1 MDKIIGILTSG
12 GDAPG
17 MNAAV
22 VNVVS
27 FARSKGFKVV
37 GIKGGYDGVLLK
49 NSKFDVSKISDP
61 NQLTEDDWKVLEPDI
76 VELTARKVHEYLAQ
90 PGTFLHTARCDEFRE
105 EETQKIGARNLKAL
119 GIENVVVVGGD
130 GSFRG
135 ARALSKNGINCV
147 CIPGTIDN
155 DLEYTEATLGYDS
168 AVNTCMRAA
177 LAVRATSHSH
187 DRAHVLQVMGR
198 RCGDIGMKTAMAT
211 GAEMLIIPE
220 MEWDIDD
227 YAERLNWQIKRGNTY
242 SLLIICENCFEK
254 MKPFDWQG
262 MLRENGIKVHDDD
275 EMTAERLGQL
285 LEIKTQGAKV
295 RATVVGYTQ
304 RGDLPTAADNVLAF
318 QFAAHAVELLDQGQT
333 NRCIGLRDGKVFDM
347 DIIEAL
353 EMEHK
358 FDKDLYNLIN
368 TRL

>member
-12 GDAPG
+12 GDSPG

-27 FARSKGFKVV
+27 FARSKGFRVV

-49 NSKFDVSKISDP
+49 DSKFDVSKISDP
-61 NQLTEDDWKVLEPDI
+61 GQLTEEDWKALEPDI
-76 VELTARKVHEYLAQ
+76 IELTARKVHEYMAQ

-168 AVNTCMRAA
+168 AVNTCVRAA
-177 LAVRATSHSH
+177 IAVRATSRSH

-198 RCGDIGMKTAMAT
+198 RCGDIGMKTAMAS

-220 MEWDIDD
+220 VEWDIDD
-227 YAERLNWQIKRGNTY
+227 YAARLKWQIARGNTY
-242 SLLIICENCFEK
+242 SLLIMCENCFDK
-254 MKPFDWQG
+254 MKPFDWRG
-262 MLRENGIKVHDDD
+262 LLRENNIKIHDDD
-275 EMTAERLGQL
+275 ELNAERLAQL
-285 LEIKTQGAKV
+285 LKIKSGAEV

-304 RGDLPTAADNVLAF
+304 RGDLPTAEDNVLAF
-318 QFAAHAVELLDQGQT
+318 QFAYHAVELLDQGQT
-333 NRCIGLRDGKVFDM
+333 NRCIGLKDGKVFDM

-353 EMEHK
+353 SLEHE
-358 FDKDLYNLIN
+358 FDEDLFHLIN